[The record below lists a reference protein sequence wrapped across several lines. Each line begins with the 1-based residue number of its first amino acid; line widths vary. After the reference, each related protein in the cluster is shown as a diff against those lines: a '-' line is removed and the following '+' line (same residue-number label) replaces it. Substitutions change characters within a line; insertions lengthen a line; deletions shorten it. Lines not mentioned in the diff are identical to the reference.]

1 MKKLKNGLIVL
12 NLLIFLWL
20 FNSSV
25 VKSEQLLK
33 EGDLVFFELAPVDP
47 RSLMQGDFMRLN
59 YAIMNSL
66 DMEDVY
72 PVGYLVFY
80 LDNNNVAQYRRLEK
94 ERSSI
99 GNEERIIK
107 YQLGKRFFFSSRP
120 FVRIGAES
128 YFFQEGQAERFEAA
142 KYGGLKI
149 NKNGESIL
157 VGLYDE
163 EFERM

>member
-1 MKKLKNGLIVL
+1 MKKLKSGLIVL
-12 NLLIFLWL
+12 NLLVFLWL
-20 FNSSV
+20 FNSSIV
-25 VKSEQLLK
+25 ESERLLK

-47 RSLMQGDFMRLN
+47 RSLMQGDYMRLN

-72 PVGYLVFY
+72 PVGYLIFH
-80 LDNNNVAQYRRLEK
+80 LDNNYVAQFRRLAK
-94 ERSSI
+94 DRSDV
-99 GNEERIIK
+99 GNGERIIK
-107 YQLGKRFFFSSRP
+107 YQLGKRFFFSRRP

-142 KYGGLKI
+142 KFGGLKI

-157 VGLYDE
+157 VGLYNED
-163 EFERM
+163 FERI

>member
-12 NLLIFLWL
+12 NLLVFLWL

-25 VKSEQLLK
+25 VESEQLLK

-128 YFFQEGQAERFEAA
+128 YFFQEGHAERFEAA

-163 EFERM
+163 EFKRI